1 MSSDR
6 QAFEALAARVA
17 RPAVGLPVA
26 LADVAFRGAAAFVA
40 GARDAEDGVVAD
52 LPVGAFFAADFFDA
66 AFFTAGFFTAGF
78 VAGAATAGVL
88 AAGTFAA
95 PGFFAAAPF
104 AGAALLAVVFEA
116 ADRRSPEPAAASAA
130 PPAAPALAGRAGR
143 GSNSKPILPSA
154 PRTRNALNRR
164 RVRDETKP

>member
-66 AFFTAGFFTAGF
+66 AFFTAGF